1 MYKIDAATGDATE
14 VAKMTFKQVQEYV
27 GGYVE
32 RVRCE
37 GDRWLLVNEEGVING
52 SPVNTT
58 ASVLVG
64 GPIYGNVVAVT
75 AAEMKKILK

>member
-14 VAKMTFKQVQEYV
+14 VAKMTFKQVQEHV

-32 RVRCE
+32 RVACQ
-37 GDRWLLVNEEGVING
+37 GDRILLVNEEGLING

-58 ASVLVG
+58 ASVLAG
-64 GPIYGNVVAVT
+64 QPIYGNVVAVT
-75 AAEMKKILK
+75 AAEWKKIK